1 MDNYLKL
8 LLSPIFLILILSC
21 ARDDFSFLPLNEQ
34 WIVDKKEATRWSMVK
49 HENLP
54 TLTGTIEWQNYM
66 AFLENE
72 FKKYG
77 VVDIYKNS
85 WDFDRWNISEDP
97 SNWTLSVEGEQ
108 VRVAYYG
115 AYSGKTNLDGIT
127 AELIYYDHNNPPSDI
142 KDQIVVIPTR
152 KHPDQPFSTN

>member
-85 WDFDRWNISEDP
+85 WDGSSCEVWTCLNVPAYGQGGFLGYYWNK
-97 SNWTLSVEGEQ
+97 
-108 VRVAYYG
+108 Y
-115 AYSGKTNLDGIT
+115 
-127 AELIYYDHNNPPSDI
+127 SDI
-142 KDQIVVIPTR
+142 SKWNSELFIQKFARFGDF
-152 KHPDQPFSTN
+152 QPW